1 MRASLLILTFMIESV
16 LAGKIGTNYK
26 NEYAEMQ
33 KQEPLILRGIG
44 GGGSSHN
51 YYRLNPP
58 NRYYDNYKEPP
69 LTPE

>member
-16 LAGKIGTNYK
+16 LAGKIETNYK

-33 KQEPLILRGIG
+33 KQGPLILRGIG

-51 YYRLNPP
+51 YYRP
-58 NRYYDNYKEPP
+58 NRYYDNYKAPP